1 MEALTST
8 AIQRG
13 LSTRRF
19 GRPVIV
25 HESVRSTNDEA
36 GALAQQ
42 GASEGTTVIARIQ
55 TAGRGRRGR
64 AWLSPAGGLWLS
76 IVLRPKVAL
85 DQWPLVGLAASAGAA
100 DAVREGALLQARG
113 KWPNGLLVG
122 DRKPGG
128 GVTGARG

>member
-8 AIQRG
+8 TIQRG

-55 TAGRGRRGR
+55 TTGRGRRGR

-76 IVLRPKVAL
+76 GVLRPKVRSEEHTSEL
-85 DQWPLVGLAASAGAA
+85 QSQSNLVC
-100 DAVREGALLQARG
+100 RLLLE
-113 KWPNGLLVG
+113 KKKKNI
-122 DRKPGG
+122 
-128 GVTGARG
+128 T

>member
-25 HESVRSTNDEA
+25 RESVRSTNDEA

-42 GASEGTTVIARIQ
+42 GAAEGTTVIARIQ
-55 TAGRGRRGR
+55 TTRRGRRGR
-64 AWLSPAGGLWLS
+64 ARVSLAGGLWVS
-76 IVLRPKVAL
+76 GGVRPHVPLAE
-85 DQWPLVGLAASAGAA
+85 WPLVGLAAAGCAA
-100 DAVREGALLQARG
+100 EAVREGA
-113 KWPNGLLVG
+113 
-122 DRKPGG
+122 
-128 GVTGARG
+128 

>member
-42 GASEGTTVIARIQ
+42 GGAEGTTVIARIQ
-55 TAGRGRRGR
+55 TTGPGRRGR
-64 AWLSPAGGLWLS
+64 AGVSPAGRLWVS
-76 IVLRPKVAL
+76 A
-85 DQWPLVGLAASAGAA
+85 GLAPQGAPGPWPPVGPSRAG
-100 DAVREGALLQARG
+100 RG
-113 KWPNGLLVG
+113 
-122 DRKPGG
+122 RQGG
-128 GVTGARG
+128 GE

>member
-55 TAGRGRRGR
+55 TTGRGRRGR

-76 IVLRPKVAL
+76 GGLGPKVGLEPGA
-85 DQWPLVGLAASAGAA
+85 LVGPGASAG
-100 DAVREGALLQARG
+100 GARS
-113 KWPNGLLVG
+113 
-122 DRKPGG
+122 GG
-128 GVTGARG
+128 G

>member
-36 GALAQQ
+36 GALAPQ
-42 GASEGTTVIARIQ
+42 GAAEGTTVIARVP

-64 AWLSPAGGLWLS
+64 AGLSPARGLWLS
-76 IVLRPKVAL
+76 VVLRPKGPPG
-85 DQWPLVGLAASAGAA
+85 QWPLGGPAASARAA
-100 DAVREGALLQARG
+100 PA
-113 KWPNGLLVG
+113 
-122 DRKPGG
+122 
-128 GVTGARG
+128 GV

>member
-42 GASEGTTVIARIQ
+42 GASEGTTGIARIQ
-55 TAGRGRRGR
+55 TTGRGRRGR
-64 AWLSPAGGLWLS
+64 AWLSPAGGLWVS
-76 IVLRPKVAL
+76 GGLRPKVAL
-85 DQWPLVGLAASAGAA
+85 EEVPLVGPAASGGAA
-100 DAVREGALLQARG
+100 D
-113 KWPNGLLVG
+113 
-122 DRKPGG
+122 GG
-128 GVTGARG
+128 